1 MFLFVGHRSCDI
13 NAGQQHK
20 HKRLNNGSEYCDC
33 HKGEGEEKWNYGCHD
48 DDEYLFGENIP
59 EESNGE
65 GNGTGEM
72 ADDFYGD
79 HERS

>member
-1 MFLFVGHRSCDI
+1 MFLFVGHSSCDI

-20 HKRLNNGSEYCDC
+20 DKRLNNSGEYRYR
-33 HKGEGEEKWNYGCHD
+33 HKRERQEKWNDGSHD
-48 DDEYLFGENIP
+48 DDEHLFGKDVP
-59 EESNGE
+59 EESNRE

-72 ADDFYGD
+72 ANDFYGD